1 MDIELA
7 KTFLEI
13 MQSGTFARAAERLHV
28 TQTTI
33 TARIHSLEANLNC
46 TLFIRNR
53 GGARLT
59 PEGERFVRYAKE
71 MIASWQAA
79 QEVCCSP
86 LTESKTT
93 LSLGAENS
101 LWNPIMVEWLI
112 QLAEFEQLQLHSQV
126 DNTDALYDAIRTLRL
141 DAAVV
146 HSARYYPD
154 LNIEQVAEEKLIHVA
169 SVHTPEPNLYIDWGE
184 EFAQQF
190 DRCLPFN
197 RQTAMQFS
205 LGPMALKVMLKQGGN
220 GYFRTRVVDQYLQQ
234 GHLKRVP
241 NAPEFSYPI
250 YLVSHRGHLPKEFNQ
265 VKHRLKRVLKSSNQW
280 PV

>member
-7 KTFLEI
+7 KTFIEI
-13 MQSGTFARAAERLHV
+13 MQSGTFAKAAERLHV
-28 TQTTI
+28 TQTTV
-33 TARIHSLEANLNC
+33 TARIHALEASMNC
-46 TLFIRNR
+46 SLFIRNR
-53 GGARLT
+53 SGARLT

-71 MIASWQAA
+71 IIGSWYAA
-79 QEVCCSP
+79 QDACRIHP
-86 LTESKTT
+86 KDKTT

-112 QLAEFEQLQLHSQV
+112 QLTDFDHLHLHSRV
-126 DNTDALYDAIRTLRL
+126 DSTDALYDAIREFRL

-146 HSARYYPD
+146 HSVRYYPD

-169 SVHTPEPNLYIDWGE
+169 CSHTYQPNLFIDWGE

-197 RQTAMQFS
+197 RQAAMQFS
-205 LGPMALKVMLKQGGN
+205 LGPMALKVMLQQGGN
-220 GYFRTRVVDQYLQQ
+220 GYFRTRVVDQYLQE
-234 GHLKRVP
+234 GRLKRVP

-250 YLVSHRGHLPKEFNQ
+250 YLISHRGHLPKEFEQ
-265 VKHRLKRVLKSSNQW
+265 IKQHLKNVLENADQW

>member
-7 KTFLEI
+7 KTFIEI
-13 MQSGTFARAAERLHV
+13 MQSGTFAKAAERLHV
-28 TQTTI
+28 TQTTV
-33 TARIHSLEANLNC
+33 TARIHALEASMSC
-46 TLFIRNR
+46 SLFIRNR
-53 GGARLT
+53 SGARLT

-71 MIASWQAA
+71 MIASWHAA
-79 QEVCCSP
+79 QEVCRNP
-86 LTESKTT
+86 LPDEKIT

-101 LWNPIMVEWLI
+101 LWNPIMVEWLV
-112 QLAEFEQLQLHSQV
+112 QLAEFDHLRLHSRI
-126 DNTDALYDAIRTLRL
+126 DSTDALYSAIREFQL
-141 DAAVV
+141 DAVVV

-154 LNIEQVAEEKLIHVA
+154 LNIEQIAEEKLIHVA
-169 SVHTPEPNLYIDWGE
+169 CTHTPKPNLFIDWGE
-184 EFAQQF
+184 EFTQQF

-220 GYFRTRVVDQYLQQ
+220 GYFRTRVVDQYLQE
-234 GHLKRVP
+234 GHLERVP

-250 YLVSHRGHLPKEFNQ
+250 YLVSHRGHLPNEFEQ
-265 VKHRLKRVLKSSNQW
+265 VKQRLKSVLKSTDQW